1 MFVAAY
7 HDSIIRGIISSNT
20 INTWPSIYDTA
31 SKLLV
36 KIVTVVYN
44 LQSAFSELFELKV
57 PTDTFTLHYKVF
69 VEEEFV
75 IFIELV

>member
-44 LQSAFSELFELKV
+44 LSEQFELKV
-57 PTDTFTLHYKVF
+57 PDLTRRGICNFQRDG
-69 VEEEFV
+69 
-75 IFIELV
+75 I